1 MCRNCLVVKSVLMFT
16 LNVCIRVLC
25 ELIAADIRAK
35 WSPLGLGIRG
45 SRYKMARLLMTGEIG
60 LCRNQ
65 SIKVKHRDIVA
76 DYESLFGIIPR
87 KKHRNDGELHSRAAY
102 CR

>member
-1 MCRNCLVVKSVLMFT
+1 
-16 LNVCIRVLC
+16 
-25 ELIAADIRAK
+25 
-35 WSPLGLGIRG
+35 
-45 SRYKMARLLMTGEIG
+45 MTGEIG

-87 KKHRNDGELHSRAAY
+87 KKTEMMASFIAEQHIVDD
-102 CR
+102 

>member
-1 MCRNCLVVKSVLMFT
+1 MVVQSVLMFT
-16 LNVCIRVLC
+16 LNVCISVLC

-35 WSPLGLGIRG
+35 WSPLVPGIRG

-65 SIKVKHRDIVA
+65 SIKVYTEELLQIITDSSWYFSSNKKKARD
-76 DYESLFGIIPR
+76 
-87 KKHRNDGELHSRAAY
+87 DGEQHIVDD
-102 CR
+102 